1 MFPKSVRGECI
12 TSIECFVT
20 LGTLEW
26 LDSTVD
32 PHVCPERCLL
42 AESFTAGVTHEG
54 FIARVG
60 PNVVLQLE
68 HLLEIF
74 PTEGADSLRLRQ
86 LEVSFPVSRQLS
98 LRLEGL
104 TADRTTEVNEI
115 FHPAGSLGLSFPLL
129 VSTFFVF
136 GFPQRFLRFLRF
148 SRGGARAEVRVVAVD
163 GEREILLVLNLDVLQ
178 IVRVKQLRSLNVL
191 GNLRDGLE
199 ILRYESLSIAG
210 LMMMKYFL
218 GVFLQAL
225 AHGHLEGVEEGSLL
239 AGERPVLGVLN
250 AAKHMSE
257 V

>member
-1 MFPKSVRGECI
+1 MFPKSVRGECV

-32 PHVCPERCLL
+32 PHVCPQRSLL
-42 AESFTAGVTHEG
+42 TKSFPTGVTHEG

-129 VSTFFVF
+129 VSIFF

-163 GEREILLVLNLDVLQ
+163 SEREILLVLNLDVLQ

-210 LMMMKYFL
+210 LMMIKYFL

-250 AAKHMSE
+250 AAKHMFE